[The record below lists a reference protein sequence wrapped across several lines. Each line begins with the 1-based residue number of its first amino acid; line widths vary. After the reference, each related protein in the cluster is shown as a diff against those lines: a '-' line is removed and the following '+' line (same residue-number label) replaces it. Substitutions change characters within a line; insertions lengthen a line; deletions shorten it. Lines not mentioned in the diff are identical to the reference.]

1 MSSILNA
8 LRSAPTPT
16 RHFTSL
22 QIVASSKSQSAAG
35 FNPEHHPVIL
45 QQLVES
51 LSPDSF
57 VTSSSEAST
66 NTTTAAVK
74 DSLSGKTLTSQASH
88 RQTGSQAQGGLY
100 STGSYYNRFIPLF
113 QPNKSDPS
121 RFSTSDIMGE
131 MITDDG
137 THTQLPSSRYA
148 AVLSQT
154 PHTLSESALHIR
166 SKKNNIHFSS
176 SKNERATEDFE
187 LQERQVGEHKDTV
200 HWTQRPE
207 HKQTLL
213 SHGRHNYGRPPQ
225 SSSLALNADNAVEN
239 FRVVPSHDS
248 GAKTKVASGA
258 GVQASSARHIIE
270 QDPTRLQQIRSSV
283 FEFLRG
289 RFSAHE
295 YTVPRLFVVLHDND
309 DSNLDNGAATTTPTP
324 TSTATTHSQGPHYRL
339 YFLCECNASF
349 TLPLGSGLNHLHIA
363 KHVGYRIDPARQDE
377 FFKRYGTMVLALL
390 YYLKYGHDPSADMS
404 LSFAQQQGQGIH
416 SQQQQQQQQSFDIDE
431 ADLEKVGKVS
441 SLRRADLPDSISV
454 DVDARF
460 DRMIEFLEGFRTVHS
475 ESGRYTQTDRSPRR
489 NNSNIR
495 DDDNNNDDD
504 DGGGGGGEECE
515 NENEH
520 KEDTK
525 LDGLVSLS
533 DLHHLY
539 SFLGIANINTRL
551 QSGQLG
557 NLYRISNIKGQV
569 SWVCV
574 YHFRWTFLERN
585 IDDFERWVVARRGHF
600 DKQSG
605 SVSITLFSRA
615 HTRTFCSW
623 IVNKVA
629 PSLVEAHIKLGW
641 DFGKKDLWRL
651 AVALANSTVT
661 ILSLDGCSYAED
673 SNYKIFH
680 KKYDPILYLL
690 THGQLHSLQL
700 SRFPSLFRRLSSRSI
715 KAPSLRRLEFGH
727 GMDVSSKGR
736 RALSHLLSSC
746 TSLQELV
753 LPGFSI
759 TDQHVQ
765 AIVSG
770 IRTISS
776 LNTLD
781 LSDTQLNDSAAIV
794 LAQGLYSTHITQ
806 LDLSKNE
813 LLSDTS
819 AARIIR
825 AVGPRLTSL
834 KMAQTGF
841 GDQAAAALAKSM
853 DGISFS
859 NTLQDQLE
867 FQNRFDFVAI
877 TGGHRSGIRFGM
889 DSPLLAVPY
898 RTTKLSPKSR
908 RKTQSKGN
916 LIYLDIEDNQ
926 CTQEG
931 FKALAKVKSR
941 LYFVYLN
948 LSGSKDLDDNVCAQI
963 LDRVASPVMM
973 TLRLAC
979 TGFGSLSAKS
989 LARAIL
995 AEPPMA
1001 SGLYKRMS
1009 GPCQLE
1015 ELDLQACA
1023 IDSEG
1028 LSILRYALAKSQAL
1042 SYMKDL
1048 DLGHCGHLQDQE
1060 VQQLLKAILI
1070 PNGTARPL
1078 ASSETE
1084 RHNRTKLGSHYL
1096 TVIPANIESRD
1107 SSSSGSSQ
1115 TSSID
1120 SGIEDRRHSLP
1131 RSNSDPIPQSGIHGG
1146 ESMEAE
1152 HPLKAIL
1159 VPASGFF
1166 TNLRQLDLKS
1176 THIGDDCAWLL
1187 AQAIAQPNT
1196 MLMSLTILDPVNMTM
1211 QGICWIVDGMCE
1223 NMTIQEFGIGKSNP
1237 GVNQTD
1243 LELFGSGLVAMM
1255 EINKV
1260 VRSLTTL
1267 GAPLGAVAKGL
1278 LLNQTLHSV
1287 YLIRSKGQLEDMQ
1300 LMGQALSFT
1309 RSLLVYWMGG
1319 SDESLLGP
1327 LHQQMRYQRAVE
1339 CHQSQDI
1346 ANLAGPTMA
1355 TTSSP
1360 STLQQQSDLEQ
1371 KHKETQHENMYRR
1384 FDLLHDQDDQLQREQ
1399 QQQKQQHQE
1408 RKYQHELY
1416 QQHRLQNR
1424 QHQQRHKHPHL
1435 QHQSTQ
1441 QTLRT
1446 YGGFLPREIRSALKA
1461 AFIFQTRPSPSYE
1474 EEEDQIETSI
1484 HRANSM
1490 NGPRAMNNGNGG
1502 GAGGNLSLWMRNPI
1516 IEGIRRNHSLI
1527 KVTLDSTT
1535 PHSPGGNRASLEDS
1549 ATPGLSRTS
1558 SRSNGP
1564 THDLSLHELQQL
1576 QHQQQQQMHKKVNAN
1591 RKTLKERG
1599 RVGWEELRLLGVDD
1613 DVIREVCEDL

>member
-1 MSSILNA
+1 MA
-8 LRSAPTPT
+8 LFLLKLP
-16 RHFTSL
+16 
-22 QIVASSKSQSAAG
+22 
-35 FNPEHHPVIL
+35 
-45 QQLVES
+45 
-51 LSPDSF
+51 
-57 VTSSSEAST
+57 
-66 NTTTAAVK
+66 
-74 DSLSGKTLTSQASH
+74 
-88 RQTGSQAQGGLY
+88 
-100 STGSYYNRFIPLF
+100 
-113 QPNKSDPS
+113 
-121 RFSTSDIMGE
+121 STSGSKDAKS
-131 MITDDG
+131 TD
-137 THTQLPSSRYA
+137 
-148 AVLSQT
+148 
-154 PHTLSESALHIR
+154 
-166 SKKNNIHFSS
+166 
-176 SKNERATEDFE
+176 DFE

-213 SHGRHNYGRPPQ
+213 SHGRHSYDRLPE
-225 SSSLALNADNAVEN
+225 SSSLALNTDNAVEN
-239 FRVVPSHDS
+239 LRVVPSHDS
-248 GAKTKVASGA
+248 GAETKVAPDV

-270 QDPTRLQQIRSSV
+270 QDSTRLEQIRSSV
-283 FEFLRG
+283 FEFLRE

-295 YTVPRLFVVLHDND
+295 YTVPRLFVVLHDNE
-309 DSNLDNGAATTTPTP
+309 DSNLDSSATTTTTTTTP
-324 TSTATTHSQGPHYRL
+324 TSTATAHSQ
-339 YFLCECNASF
+339 
-349 TLPLGSGLNHLHIA
+349 A

-390 YYLKYGHDPSADMS
+390 YYLKYGHDPNENMHSSSAS
-404 LSFAQQQGQGIH
+404 IQTQQQGQGIH
-416 SQQQQQQQQSFDIDE
+416 HQQQQQQQSFDIKE
-431 ADLEKVGKVS
+431 TDLEKVGKVS
-441 SLRRADLPDSISV
+441 GLRRADLPDSISV

-460 DRMIEFLEGFRTVHS
+460 DRMIEFLEGLRTAHS
-475 ESGRYTQTDRSPRR
+475 ESVRYTQTDHSTRR
-489 NNSNIR
+489 NNSNNR
-495 DDDNNNDDD
+495 DDDD
-504 DGGGGGGEECE
+504 GGGEECE
-515 NENEH
+515 NENEQ

-539 SFLGIANINTRL
+539 SFLGIANTNTRL

-557 NLYRISNIKGQV
+557 NLYRISNTKGQV

-623 IVNKVA
+623 IVNKMA

-641 DFGKKDLWRL
+641 GFGKKDLWRL

-661 ILSLDGCSYAED
+661 VLSLDGCSYAED
-673 SNYKIFH
+673 STYKIFH

-700 SRFPSLFRRLSSRSI
+700 SRFPSLFRRLSSKSV

-736 RALSHLLSSC
+736 RALSHLLASC
-746 TSLQELV
+746 TSLQELAM
-753 LPGFSI
+753 PGFNI
-759 TDQHVQ
+759 NDQHAQ

-770 IRTISS
+770 IRAISS

-813 LLSDTS
+813 SLSDTS

-834 KMAQTGF
+834 RMAQTGF

-877 TGGHRSGIRFGM
+877 AGGHRSGIRFGM

-948 LSGSKDLDDNVCAQI
+948 LSGSKDLEDKVCAQI

-1015 ELDLQACA
+1015 ELDLQACP

-1042 SYMKDL
+1042 SYMKAL
-1048 DLGHCGHLQDQE
+1048 DLGHCGYLQDQE

-1084 RHNRTKLGSHYL
+1084 RPNRPKLGSHSL
-1096 TVIPANIESRD
+1096 TVIPANTECRD
-1107 SSSSGSSQ
+1107 PPSSGLSRS
-1115 TSSID
+1115 SSID

-1131 RSNSDPIPQSGIHGG
+1131 RTNSDPTPRSGMHGG

-1152 HPLKAIL
+1152 HPLKVIL
-1159 VPASGFF
+1159 VPAAGFF

-1196 MLMSLTILDPVNMTM
+1196 MLTSLTILDPVEMTI

-1223 NMTIQEFGIGKSNP
+1223 NLIIQEFGIGKSDP

-1260 VRSLTTL
+1260 IRSLTTL
-1267 GAPLGAVAKGL
+1267 GAPLGAIAKGL

-1327 LHQQMRYQRAVE
+1327 LHQQMRYQRAIE
-1339 CHQSQDI
+1339 CYQTQDVS
-1346 ANLAGPTMA
+1346 NQAGPSMA

-1360 STLQQQSDLEQ
+1360 STLQQQFEPELKPQ
-1371 KHKETQHENMYRR
+1371 ETQHENMYRH
-1384 FDLLHDQDDQLQREQ
+1384 FDLLHDQDDQLQQEQQ
-1399 QQQKQQHQE
+1399 QQQKQQQQQE
-1408 RKYQHELY
+1408 HKYQHEIY
-1416 QQHRLQNR
+1416 QQHRLQSR

-1446 YGGFLPREIRSALKA
+1446 YGSFLPREIRSALKA
-1461 AFIFQTRPSPSYE
+1461 AFVFQTRPSPSY
-1474 EEEDQIETSI
+1474 DDRTETSI

-1490 NGPRAMNNGNGG
+1490 NNGNGG
-1502 GAGGNLSLWMRNPI
+1502 GAGENLSLWMRNPI

-1535 PHSPGGNRASLEDS
+1535 PPSPGGSHSSLEDS
-1549 ATPGLSRTS
+1549 VTLGLSRTS
-1558 SRSNGP
+1558 SRSNGSA
-1564 THDLSLHELQQL
+1564 HDLSLHELQQL